1 MKKDALIVYGAVA
14 QQPATMGST
23 WEQGK
28 HLLRRLY
35 DRMMHKHLK
44 QYRVDYRN
52 YISKHAYNKGD
63 LAITQASIQ
72 SIKNHL
78 PEIVAILKNWGDLED
93 TSTNEAPLAI
103 CGSGYFSPNNQLQFP
118 SRLHRDLAW
127 IRNGRNLLMIYG
139 VGVNLIDPR
148 LEKGEFSLPA
158 EQTGFLSNF
167 LENCEHISV
176 RDATSQRLLQSCT
189 SRSIQLIG
197 DPALFIEA
205 SAEISPE
212 ERLSADRVHIGIN
225 FPFHGPS
232 ACSRINE
239 DLRIYVI
246 ALKEIQRQTDCLFHY
261 MIHYDSELLVAA
273 LLRDAGIKLRVVHGD
288 VDDLLHAYKQ
298 LNIHI
303 GGMLHSCILASST
316 GTPAIGL
323 AYDIK
328 HSGFFRLLG
337 LPEHCIPAQPFEPDR
352 IVSLALHTLKN
363 EQELRSAILCR
374 RLELRNKADGFLRS
388 ALQQFN
394 Q

>member
-14 QQPATMGST
+14 QPPAPLGNS
-23 WEQGK
+23 WEASK
-28 HLLRRLY
+28 HRLRRIA
-35 DRMMHKHLK
+35 DRLIFGTLK
-44 QYRVDYRN
+44 RRRVNYRN
-52 YISKHAYNKGD
+52 YASKHIYNRGD
-63 LAITQASIQ
+63 YAIIQASAQ
-72 SIKNHL
+72 AIKACNQHL
-78 PEIVAILKNWGDLED
+78 ELRRINWEEINRPENSNIPF
-93 TSTNEAPLAI
+93 SI
-103 CGSGYFSPNNQLQFP
+103 CGSGYFFLNSKQQFP
-118 SRLHRDLAW
+118 ARLRSDLSW
-127 IRNGRNLLMIYG
+127 IKSGNTLSMIYG
-139 VGVNLIDPR
+139 SGVNLIDPK
-148 LEKGEFSLPA
+148 LLHEDISLPPA
-158 EQTGFLSNF
+158 EADFLCDFLSH
-167 LENCEHISV
+167 CEHISV
-176 RDATSQRLLQSCT
+176 RDATSQRILQECT
-189 SRSIQLIG
+189 SSQVHLIG
-197 DPALFIEA
+197 DPALFIEPNNR
-205 SAEISPE
+205 ISSE
-212 ERLSADRVHIGIN
+212 QIFSEKRIHIGIN
-225 FPFHGPS
+225 FPFHGPGSS
-232 ACSRINE
+232 ARINE
-239 DLRIYVI
+239 DLRSYVI
-246 ALKEIQRQTDCLFHY
+246 ALKEIQIKTDCLFHY